1 MCRDPGG
8 RGVREGRGCPG
19 KAFALC
25 VFQAQG
31 TGCLALC
38 PSGLLG
44 PVCESEP
51 TGLGILVQWSQAES
65 KRQEGKAPG
74 AAHIS
79 PSLFKPSNTAH
90 SVRLCFLHQGIS

>member
-1 MCRDPGG
+1 MGEESERGG
-8 RGVREGRGCPG
+8 GVLARHLHCVYSKHRGLD
-19 KAFALC
+19 AWLC
-25 VFQAQG
+25 VSASSWD
-31 TGCLALC
+31 L
-38 PSGLLG
+38 S
-44 PVCESEP
+44 VESEP
-51 TGLGILVQWSQAES
+51 TGLGILVQWSRAES